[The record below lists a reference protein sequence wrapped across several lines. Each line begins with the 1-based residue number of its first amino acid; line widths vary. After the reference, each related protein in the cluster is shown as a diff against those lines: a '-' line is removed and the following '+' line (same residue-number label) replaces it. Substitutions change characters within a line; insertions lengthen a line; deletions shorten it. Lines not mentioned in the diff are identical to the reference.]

1 MAQQSSRLGLVK
13 PDLDDNYNINV
24 YNDMIDTLD
33 AEMVVGSG
41 VLTIVKLTQSEYDAI
56 TTPDAGTLYVITGD
70 GSFKLAVGS
79 IPMEQSGASVFDD
92 FAVVFTNVLTGSV
105 ATYEEVEN
113 NGN

>member
-70 GSFKLAVGS
+70 GGFKLALGS
-79 IPMEQSGASVFDD
+79 LPMEWSGGA
-92 FAVVFTNVLTGSV
+92 AVSSSISPVLPALSGSV
-105 ATYEEVEN
+105 TSDFEEGE
-113 NGN
+113 